1 MLFRYSF
8 LPGFGDGPQRFHIL
22 YVPMNSCDG
31 SHVEL
36 ELFLRGL
43 TWSAIGKLGLCLKC
57 FPHQKEENQGTNAR
71 DPLTHRHLPN
81 NG

>member
-57 FPHQKEENQGTNAR
+57 FPHQKE
-71 DPLTHRHLPN
+71 
-81 NG
+81 